1 MGAIGLAR
9 VFTYGGRFGHP
20 IYDPSIPARLKL
32 SKEEYMNSNSTNTTA
47 INHLYEKIL
56 SLKDKMKTETGR
68 KFAINRHQYV
78 ENFIKEF
85 LKEWEGEL

>member
-1 MGAIGLAR
+1 
-9 VFTYGGRFGHP
+9 
-20 IYDPSIPARLKL
+20 
-32 SKEEYMNSNSTNTTA
+32 MNSNSTNTTA

-68 KFAINRHQYV
+68 KLAINRHQYV

>member
-1 MGAIGLAR
+1 
-9 VFTYGGRFGHP
+9 
-20 IYDPSIPARLKL
+20 
-32 SKEEYMNSNSTNTTA
+32 MNSNSTNTTA